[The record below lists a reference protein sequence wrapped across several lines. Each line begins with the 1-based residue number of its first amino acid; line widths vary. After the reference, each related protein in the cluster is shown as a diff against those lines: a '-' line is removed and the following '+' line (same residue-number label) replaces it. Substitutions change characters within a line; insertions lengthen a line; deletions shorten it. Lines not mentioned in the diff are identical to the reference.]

1 MMLQEIAPYRFHNAY
16 APRPCAPQD
25 HVLVFSEDRLLCA
38 VENGALRLPTA
49 AQLGARDGQYLFSLD
64 ETAFFLWEGAP
75 LAACAPW
82 QYTDCKVL
90 RGCQPAHL
98 RFAAAAAES
107 LTRWYRANRYC
118 GACGAETAKNETER
132 ALVCPK
138 CRQVVYPKIAP
149 AVIVAVTD
157 GDRLLLTKYAGR
169 AFTRYALVAGFA
181 EIGETIEQTVRR
193 EVAEETG
200 LRVKNIRFYRSQPW
214 VYTDSLLLGFWA
226 ELDGSDKIHRQED
239 ELSEAAW
246 FMRSEIPTDHSE
258 ISLTGE
264 MIEVFRS
271 SGERSCQ

>member
-1 MMLQEIAPYRFHNAY
+1 MLQDIAPHQFQNEY

-25 HVLVFSEDRLLCA
+25 HVMVFADDRLLCA
-38 VENGALRLPTA
+38 AENGVLRFPTA
-49 AQLGARDGQYLFSLD
+49 AQLGVQDGQYLFSVDD
-64 ETAFFLWEGAP
+64 EAFFLWEGAP
-75 LAACAPW
+75 LAESAPW
-82 QYTDCKVL
+82 QYVDCKTL
-90 RGCQPAHL
+90 RDCQPAHL

-107 LTRWYRANRYC
+107 LARWYRSNRFC
-118 GACGAETAKNETER
+118 GACGAAMTKSKTER

-138 CRQVVYPKIAP
+138 CGQSVYPKIAP
-149 AVIVAVTD
+149 AVIVAVTN

-181 EIGETIEQTVRR
+181 EIGETIEQTVCR

-200 LRVKNIRFYRSQPW
+200 LHVKNIRFYRSQPW

-226 ELDGSDKIHRQED
+226 ELEGSDEIHRQED

-246 FMRSEIPTDHSE
+246 FPRDAIPTDHSE

-264 MIEVFRS
+264 MIEVFR
-271 SGERSCQ
+271 RCKA